1 MDTTA
6 QAIHGFGLAPWSTK
20 VCGVA
25 CGVAVVHH
33 GRPPSRESPNRR
45 WRVARSFSDARG
57 AQLCAVRWQL
67 GSIMIYQKNLMIF
80 GNMETCHNYP

>member
-25 CGVAVVHH
+25 CGVAVVLSL

-57 AQLCAVRWQL
+57 AQCQRQL